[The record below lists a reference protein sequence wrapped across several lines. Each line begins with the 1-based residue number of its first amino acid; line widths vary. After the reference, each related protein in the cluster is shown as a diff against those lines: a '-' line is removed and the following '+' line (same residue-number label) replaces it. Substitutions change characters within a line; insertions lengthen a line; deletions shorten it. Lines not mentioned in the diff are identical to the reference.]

1 MIEVQQ
7 ATESDKQVWTDFIL
21 SQSGVHHAFCWQWR
35 RVIEETFG
43 HSPHYLMARNPST
56 HEIVGV
62 LPLFHVKSLLFGSAL
77 ISVPYLNAGG
87 ILAEQ
92 ASTSKALHD
101 HASELGKELGVDYL
115 ELRHRELTLEP
126 SLELVERTHKV
137 SMALP
142 LAPDPEALFASFK
155 PKLRSQIRRPSK
167 SGITSLVDET
177 SHVSEKEI
185 DAFYRVFSEHMRDLG
200 TPVFPRNFFRL
211 AKRYFGDSCRV
222 FSVWHEKKPVAAGI
236 TIGFSG
242 STEML
247 WAASL
252 RRAKQMSPNMLLYWD
267 AMKRAILDNYE
278 VFDFGRSSY
287 DSGPYRFKKQW
298 GAEEIPLH
306 WYYRVFHGEVPDINP
321 TSPRF
326 EFMVRCWQRMPLLLS
341 NRLGPW
347 ITRSLP

>member
-7 ATESDKQVWTDFIL
+7 ATENEKQDWTDFIL
-21 SQSGVHHAFCWQWR
+21 SQDDVHHAFCWQWR
-35 RVIEETFG
+35 RVIQETFG
-43 HSPHYLMARNPST
+43 HTPYYLIARNSSD
-56 HEIVGV
+56 EILGV

-77 ISVPYLNAGG
+77 VSVPYLNAGG
-87 ILAEQ
+87 ILSSDSSCQRPLSAA
-92 ASTSKALHD
+92 ASAL
-101 HASELGKELGVDYL
+101 AQELAVDYL
-115 ELRHRELTLEP
+115 ELRHRDFTLDPE
-126 SLELVERTHKV
+126 LELIQRTHKV
-137 SMALP
+137 SMALK
-142 LAPDPEALFASFK
+142 LAPDPEELFASFK

-167 SGITSLVDET
+167 SGITSLVDE
-177 SHVSEKEI
+177 SAHVSEQEI
-185 DAFYRVFSEHMRDLG
+185 DAFYQVFSEHMRDLG

-222 FSVWHEKKPVAAGI
+222 LSVWHDKRPVAAGI

-242 STEML
+242 RTEML

-287 DSGPYRFKKQW
+287 DSGPYKFKKQW

-306 WYYRVFHGEVPDINP
+306 WHYRVFHGDVPDINP

-326 EFMVRCWQRMPLLLS
+326 ELMVRCWQRLPLVLS